1 MKNFFTLRDLKNW
14 LEEVPQEER
23 KNCLCVIGGD
33 DESSYL
39 NLSTQV
45 VDWVGEYSDG
55 HSNVLSLDRSIED
68 EGLELK
74 LVKVREDIKEVVVLD
89 RYGYK
94 MTAEDI
100 LRKIGNIS
108 NIDLPLFYDN
118 LDLRFA
124 CEFGI
129 GWAKEGVALDYV
141 AGEMPVDNIQS
152 TLECGVHNWHAEHHG
167 IGTSIEDIDEIVDQ
181 EVPENIKMAFVIEL
195 YDGGCLCDLS
205 IFEP

>member
-1 MKNFFTLRDLKNW
+1 MKNFFTLRDLKSW

-33 DESSYL
+33 DESGYL

-45 VDWVGEYSDG
+45 VDWVGEYHAWHSD
-55 HSNVLSLDRSIED
+55 VLSLDRSIEEED
-68 EGLELK
+68 PEFELA
-74 LVKVREDIKEVVVLD
+74 KVREDIKEVVILD
-89 RYGYK
+89 LYGYK

-152 TLECGVHNWHAEHHG
+152 TLECGVHNWHAGHRSVG
-167 IGTSIEDIDEIVDQ
+167 ISNEDIEEIIDQ
-181 EVPENIKMAFVIEL
+181 EVPENIKLAFVIEL

>member
-39 NLSTQV
+39 NLSTQI
-45 VDWVGEYSDG
+45 VDWVGEYNDG
-55 HSNVLSLDRSIED
+55 HSDVLSLDRSIED
-68 EGLELK
+68 EDPEFN
-74 LVKVREDIKEVVVLD
+74 LVKVREDLKEVVILD
-89 RYGYK
+89 LYGYK

-118 LDLRFA
+118 LDLRSA

-129 GWAKEGVALDYV
+129 GWAKEGVALDYI
-141 AGEMPVDNIQS
+141 ASEMPVENIQS
-152 TLECGVHNWHAEHHG
+152 TLECGVHNWHSGHR
-167 IGTSIEDIDEIVDQ
+167 SINISNEDIEEIIDQ
-181 EVPENIKMAFVIEL
+181 EVPKNIKLAFVIEL

>member
-45 VDWVGEYSDG
+45 VDWVGEYNDG
-55 HSNVLSLDRSIED
+55 HSDILSLDRSIED
-68 EGLELK
+68 EDPEFN
-74 LVKVREDIKEVVVLD
+74 LVKVREDLKEVVILD
-89 RYGYK
+89 QYGYK

-118 LDLRFA
+118 LDLRSA

-129 GWAKEGVALDYV
+129 GWAKEGVALDYI
-141 AGEMPVDNIQS
+141 ASEMPVENIQS
-152 TLECGVHNWHAEHHG
+152 TLECGVHNWHVGHHG
-167 IGTSIEDIDEIVDQ
+167 IGISNEDIEEIVGQ
-181 EVPENIKMAFVIEL
+181 EVPESIKLAFVIEL